1 MNAKRIAMFVDV
13 DNCALEYIHYEN
25 VLSQVKAEGDI
36 LYGKLYGVSDKKHKE
51 IIADAEVNGFE
62 TCHAMRIKKR
72 GAKVY
77 DNRITLDVVN
87 TVFTTEVD
95 AVAIV
100 CAPAD
105 MVYLYSFLR
114 KNGIEIL
121 ACDNGDE
128 PSMGF
133 VDTVID
139 LGKVEEIKLPKAKK
153 VKAEPK
159 ATPIAETPV
168 AEKTEE
174 QPQTVNSIVDEA
186 QQLLRQ
192 IEELRREEQLAEK
205 SEVHEKQ
212 PIEQK
217 AEEIFAEAQPEAE
230 PIVELTETAEPVEE
244 QPIDQP
250 EEVTEQPAEMPAET
264 TETAETTKQPAEETQ
279 QPAPQPQTVDDQESD
294 DDLIRKIADLRSQ
307 TNDDDSE
314 LVDKIKRILDGV
326 DD

>member
-159 ATPIAETPV
+159 TAPV
-168 AEKTEE
+168 ASAPEKTEE

-205 SEVHEKQ
+205 SEVHEEQ

-217 AEEIFAEAQPEAE
+217 AEEVIAESQPEEE

-244 QPIDQP
+244 QPIEQT
-250 EEVTEQPAEMPAET
+250 EEVTEQPDEMPAET
-264 TETAETTKQPAEETQ
+264 TETTEQPSEETQ
-279 QPAPQPQTVDDQESD
+279 QPEAQPQTVDDQESD

>member
-121 ACDNGDE
+121 ACDSGDE

-139 LGKVEEIKLPKAKK
+139 LGKVEEIKLPKTKK
-153 VKAEPK
+153 TKAEPK
-159 ATPIAETPV
+159 TAPV
-168 AEKTEE
+168 AAAPEKTEE

-205 SEVHEKQ
+205 AEIHEEQ

-217 AEEIFAEAQPEAE
+217 VEEVIAESQPEEE
-230 PIVELTETAEPVEE
+230 PIVELPETAEPVEE
-244 QPIDQP
+244 QPVEQP
-250 EEVTEQPAEMPAET
+250 EEVAEQPAEMPAET
-264 TETAETTKQPAEETQ
+264 AETAETTVQPAEKTQ
-279 QPAPQPQTVDDQESD
+279 QPAPQPQAVDDQESD